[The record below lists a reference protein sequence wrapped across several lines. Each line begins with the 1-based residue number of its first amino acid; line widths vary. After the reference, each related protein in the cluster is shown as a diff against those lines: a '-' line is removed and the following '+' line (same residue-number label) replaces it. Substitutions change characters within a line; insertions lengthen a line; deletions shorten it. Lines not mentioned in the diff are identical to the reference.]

1 MKIICTNNHTASKP
15 YSPLPLGNGDLSL
28 MIDYTGNT
36 TTKSYCNNHIQTGI
50 WRAGYRLDNAQSE
63 LVSFGFFEHVLPENA
78 QEKEWTQTLD
88 LDFPSVECK
97 CMYDNGITVETKAYC
112 LLNYNLMVIHK
123 HVIGKTPLKLLYHFK
138 PRRTTKVVLDN
149 ERTAYEIDSWKPMRG
164 VVAFFSKDEGTVASR
179 SDDDILLCSNSDRGV
194 FYLAF
199 DEEALKF
206 AKEHTEEDIAAEHAA
221 AWAEFWRE
229 STVPAERLTKKHLQA
244 ARTAEYHLRLSST
257 KWSIPV
263 GVYPTHWRGLYF
275 AFDEF
280 FPLMG
285 LLASGHV
292 GLACKIPRFR
302 FSMLDAA
309 RQRAYRYFGDGASSL
324 PARFVWEA
332 SEEPGRECAVSGFWL
347 EHIFHH
353 ANIALGAWYCYKA
366 NHDIEF
372 LRDIAYPLMCS
383 CAEFFRIFCVC
394 EKEPGRFIIGK
405 CTDLER
411 LGAARENPFM
421 TTCGAIATFRA
432 TAEAAD
438 LLGKDEVL
446 QAQWR
451 LMDEKLTETLP
462 QDEFAYIPYPGC
474 QDKSIALL
482 SGVFPY
488 GNLQKDDVKSR
499 KAIEDFCACESQF
512 GNMYPVGKSLCTW
525 YAGWKAMTF
534 LRLGETEIAKKV
546 IDEMVEDTG
555 NFSEVFEIAETG
567 NHPWFTTGEGCLL
580 QAICEAYR
588 Q

>member
-1 MKIICTNNHTASKP
+1 MKNICTNNHSEAKP

-36 TTKSYCNNHIQTGI
+36 TTKFYCNNHIQTGI

-63 LVSFGFFEHVLPENA
+63 LVSFGHFEHVLPANA
-78 QEKEWTQTLD
+78 MEKEWTQQLN
-88 LDFPSVECK
+88 LDFPSVECR
-97 CMYDNGITVETKAYC
+97 CTYDSGVTVETEAYC
-112 LLNYNLMVIHK
+112 LLNYNLVVIRK
-123 HVIGKTPLKLLYHFK
+123 RVIGDAPLKVRYHFK
-138 PRRTTKVVLDN
+138 PRRTTTVALDN
-149 ERTAYEIDSWKPMRG
+149 ERTAYEIDSWKPIRG
-164 VVAFFSKDEGTVASR
+164 MVAFFSKDEGMTASR
-179 SDDDILLCSNSDRGV
+179 SGDDILLSSNNDRGV

-199 DEEALKF
+199 DEDALMF
-206 AKEHTEEDIAAEHAA
+206 AKEHTEEEIASEHTV
-221 AWAEFWRE
+221 AWAAFWRE
-229 STVPAERLTKKHLQA
+229 STVPVDRLPKKHQQA

-257 KWSIPV
+257 NWSIPT

-292 GLACKIPRFR
+292 SLACKIPRFR

-309 RQRAYRYFGDGASSL
+309 RQRAYRYFGDGDSSL

-353 ANIALGAWYCYKA
+353 ANIALGAWHCYKA

-372 LRDIAYPLMCS
+372 LRDIAYPLMSS

-432 TAEAAD
+432 AAEAAE

-462 QDEFAYIPYPGC
+462 QNEVAYIPYPGC

-488 GNLQKDDVKSR
+488 GNLQKDNAKSR
-499 KAIEDFCACESQF
+499 KAIDDFCACEAQF

-525 YAGWKAMTF
+525 YAGWKALTF